1 MLLKLKKDQENEM
14 EKREEERRVIE
25 DQWKTEQE
33 QVRRLRQE
41 LEDLH
46 RKYDEDVLIN
56 ETGQESRYILVY
68 SIFTH

>member
-1 MLLKLKKDQENEM
+1 MLLKLKKDQENEV

-33 QVRRLRQE
+33 EVRRLRQE
-41 LEDLH
+41 LEELH

-56 ETGQESRYILVY
+56 GTGQESRYILVY